1 MTSVD
6 INPRN
11 PFRPPDWRW
20 KRALYLFEGQANPH
34 SRCDDRWTRSAI
46 RLIERLDAG
55 GIPPGRRRT
64 VTDGVLDDAHAL
76 KFSDDPRCRWE
87 AEARILAGQEPAA
100 IAAGLDVSPDSIEAF
115 EALFFDVGDRLDAVD
130 YLVAFAFG
138 HDLYNGIAQDD
149 FGSIV
154 KVIGYNVGPIAVDA
168 LVRRWDW
175 PSASRLAPLPV
186 AELAAMQRSVDL
198 LIAALGLSADG
209 SDART
214 FKKLNRLAKD
224 LNRSS
229 SARLIA
235 PLSTPA
241 KVTLDPPLIADPTRR
256 DDVSSSLATGSDIL
270 ELATHRLSDRFEPST
285 ANPPLAAAG

>member
-1 MTSVD
+1 MTLID

-20 KRALYLFEGQANPH
+20 KRALCLFDERMTLHG
-34 SRCDDRWTRSAI
+34 RDDHWTRSAI
-46 RLIERLDAG
+46 RLVERLDAG
-55 GIPPGRRRT
+55 STPPGRRRT
-64 VTDGVLDDAHAL
+64 ATDGVLDDAHAL

-100 IAAGLDVSPDSIEAF
+100 IAACLGVLQDTIVAF
-115 EALFFDVGDRLDAVD
+115 EALFYDIGDRLDAVD
-130 YLVAFAFG
+130 HLVAFAFG

-149 FGSIV
+149 LGSIV
-154 KVIGYNVGPIAVDA
+154 KIFGYNAGSAAVDA

-198 LIAALGLSADG
+198 LVAALGLSADG

-224 LNRSS
+224 LNRSAA
-229 SARLIA
+229 ARSIG
-235 PLSTPA
+235 PVSTPVA
-241 KVTLDPPLIADPTRR
+241 VAGEPPLIADPIRR
-256 DDVSSSLATGSDIL
+256 DGVPSLPATGSDIL
-270 ELATHRLSDRFEPST
+270 ELATHTSPVRFEPST